1 MVKSRRIELRQ
12 VSSFRV
18 RLCWGEPAGRAGATK
33 GNIPAGLTALTSL
46 QAGKPLWL
54 MRGLPLMMR
63 AALVFLLGMAM
74 ETGLA
79 EEPAAPE
86 AGVKWADQRKETF
99 EIVWKTVDEAYFDP
113 TFGGVDWA
121 GVGEKYR
128 ARLETAED
136 KPALR
141 KLLQSMIGELR
152 KTHFS

>member
-1 MVKSRRIELRQ
+1 
-12 VSSFRV
+12 
-18 RLCWGEPAGRAGATK
+18 
-33 GNIPAGLTALTSL
+33 
-46 QAGKPLWL
+46 
-54 MRGLPLMMR
+54 MMR

-74 ETGLA
+74 ETGRA

-121 GVGEKYR
+121 SVGEKYR

-152 KTHFS
+152 KTHFSILPREMSVFTPQERSRVGTVGVEQADAVLFRLS